1 MIGVAGGVVIGVA
14 GGVVIG
20 TTGGAAVGI
29 VGGIGGV
36 AGDRAGDCSKVCCCW
51 VTVGATG
58 LGGIT
63 TIAVG

>member
-1 MIGVAGGVVIGVA
+1 MIGVAGCVVIKVPSGAVIGVVSSAVIGIA
-14 GGVVIG
+14 GGRV
-20 TTGGAAVGI
+20 
-29 VGGIGGV
+29 
-36 AGDRAGDCSKVCCCW
+36 GDCGKVCCRW